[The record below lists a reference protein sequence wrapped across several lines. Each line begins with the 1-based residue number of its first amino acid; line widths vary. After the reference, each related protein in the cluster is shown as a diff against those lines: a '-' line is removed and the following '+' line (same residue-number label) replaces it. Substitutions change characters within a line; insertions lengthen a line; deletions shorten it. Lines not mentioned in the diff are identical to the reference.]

1 MVNFD
6 ASEPGEPMES
16 DAYTLMAAHE
26 ANHWWFVGRRA
37 VIDAVLDRQG
47 LPQDARILE
56 AGCGTGGNLYLLQG
70 RGSVYAFE
78 PSAVAIDIAR
88 ERHPGVTIAEGELP
102 GFLPFAEGTFDL
114 VAALDVLEHVE
125 DDRASLA
132 ALVRQARPGG
142 RILVSVPTHPILFG
156 SHDRRLHHVRRYGV
170 GELRTLVDST
180 GCTVEYFGAY
190 NTILAPLAFGLR
202 LAERVMPLDFG
213 NQERLPAPGVNRI
226 LTSLF
231 ALEGPIIRRGRALPF
246 GLSHVA
252 LLRRPE

>member
-1 MVNFD
+1 
-6 ASEPGEPMES
+6 MEA
-16 DAYTLMAAHE
+16 DAYTLMASHE

-37 VIDAVLDRQG
+37 VLDAVLDRHE
-47 LPQDARILE
+47 LPPGARILE

-78 PSAVAIDIAR
+78 PSSLAVSIAR

-102 GFLPFAEGTFDL
+102 EFLPFAEGTFDL
-114 VAALDVLEHVE
+114 VAALDVLEHVD
-125 DDRASLA
+125 DDRAALGSL
-132 ALVRQARPGG
+132 VHQARPGG

-170 GELRTLVDST
+170 AELRALVDAT
-180 GCTVEYFGAY
+180 GCQVEYFGAY
-190 NTILAPLAFGLR
+190 NTILAPLAFALR
-202 LAERVMPLDFG
+202 LAERVMPLGFG
-213 NQERLPAPGVNRI
+213 NQERLPPAAINQL
-226 LTSLF
+226 LTALF

-252 LLRRPE
+252 LLRRPA